1 MNFGQWGRRSVYKGY
16 DIPAAG
22 LTADRGKQRGD
33 EWMETAGY
41 DTIVVG
47 AGFAGAVAARE
58 LAERGGEKVLVL
70 ESRDH
75 VGGNCYDEPDRYG
88 ILVHVYG
95 PHIFHTNSERAY
107 KYLSRFTDW
116 IDYSHEV
123 VARVGDEEIPVPFN
137 LNTLRQVFPE
147 DADELEAL
155 LVSTFG
161 EGARVPI
168 LKLREAEDERL
179 RKIAD
184 YVYQNIFLKYTMK
197 QWGKKPEEI
206 DPSVSGRVP
215 VVISHD
221 DRYFQDRWQGMPKDG
236 YTALFE
242 KMLDHE
248 GITVKTG
255 VDAHDRIS
263 IDGDKIWVDD
273 ALFSG
278 EAGAGVDRPAGG
290 DAGLVAERHMSEFR
304 GRIIYTGLPDEFFD
318 CRFGRLPYRSLKFD
332 VEHVD
337 KDRFQ
342 SHAVVNYTVSED
354 FTRISE
360 FKLMTGQEEL
370 SGTTIMR
377 EYPFAYTGGEGEIPY
392 YAINNPENDALYA
405 RYKELADQAG
415 VILLGRLAEYKYY
428 NIDAIVD
435 HALEVADGLIGAD
448 R

>member
-1 MNFGQWGRRSVYKGY
+1 MTTDVNSY
-16 DIPAAG
+16 DS
-22 LTADRGKQRGD
+22 
-33 EWMETAGY
+33 
-41 DTIVVG
+41 IVVG

-75 VGGNCYDEPDRYG
+75 IGGNCYDEPDKYG

-107 KYLSRFTDW
+107 KYLSRFTEW

-123 VARVGDEEIPVPFN
+123 VAKVGDEEIPVPFN

-155 LVSTFG
+155 LIETFG

-179 RKIAD
+179 QKIAD
-184 YVYQNIFLKYTMK
+184 YVYRNIFLKYTMK

-221 DRYFQDRWQGMPKDG
+221 NRYFQDKWQGMPKEG
-236 YTALFE
+236 FTKLFE
-242 KMLDHE
+242 RLLDHE
-248 GITVKTG
+248 GITVMTG
-255 VDAHDRIS
+255 VDAGSFI
-263 IDGDKIWVDD
+263 KIED
-273 ALFSG
+273 
-278 EAGAGVDRPAGG
+278 
-290 DAGLVAERHMSEFR
+290 ERKFT
-304 GRIIYTGLPDEFFD
+304 GKVIYTGLLDELFD
-318 CRFGRLPYRSLKFD
+318 CRFGRLPYRSLRFE
-332 VEHVD
+332 VECRD
-337 KDRFQ
+337 EDRFQ
-342 SHAVVNYTVSED
+342 SHGVVNYTVSED

-360 FKLMTGQEEL
+360 FKHLTGQL
-370 SGTTIMR
+370 DLHGTTIMR
-377 EYPFAYTGGEGEIPY
+377 EYPFAYSGAEGEVPY

-405 RYKELADQAG
+405 RYKELADQVG
-415 VILLGRLAEYKYY
+415 LIPLGRLAEYKYY

-435 HALEVADGLIGAD
+435 HALEVMDGLIEG
-448 R
+448 